1 MKRLLL
7 VPLLVLALPLWVSC
21 GGKDNTPSEKS
32 KQEGVQKE
40 TEVTMTIPDH
50 IPYYDLKLKL
60 RKYAKVDMGYD
71 PAVLSDP
78 EKEALGKLVQ
88 AGRVTDDIFLRQ
100 VWSGNVALEK
110 QLNEV
115 HAYSHQS
122 PSSEIG
128 DNHAL
133 ILDLIRFFNINFGP
147 WDRLTVDAP
156 FIGSLAKPQGANFY
170 PEDMTKQEF
179 DGFLAQ
185 HPEKDEE
192 FRGYF
197 TTIRR
202 KDGAL
207 VAVPYS
213 EEYKDLLAKAAALL
227 REAADILTKP
237 ENAAKYA
244 KGVDYTTLAT
254 YLRSRA
260 DAFSS
265 NSYRQSDMDWMDVK
279 DNTIDVTIGP
289 YEVYED
295 ALFGY
300 KAAFETFIAIRYPAD
315 SKKLEG
321 IKRYVPKLEASL
333 PIPAEYKNPNRG
345 SESPVSVVDL
355 VYSAGDTKAGVQT
368 IAFNLPNDEAVRNA
382 KGTKKVMLKN
392 VSRAKFDKM
401 LIPIAAQVLDPAQMD
416 QLVFDAYFSNT
427 LMHELS
433 HGLGPGTI
441 RRKDG
446 TETTVNRELKDLYPA
461 IEEAKA
467 DILGLYCTKLLVKDG
482 FLGKGM
488 DTKGYVCFLPGF
500 FRAIRFGASSA
511 HGNANMMEFNFFSE
525 QGAIALDS
533 QTGKFRV
540 NLDKMPAAVEAMA
553 NKLLMIQALGDYD
566 GAAAF
571 IEKYGQ
577 SSPELETLLATLKD
591 IPVDIEPVF
600 AAEEYLDPSQQ
611 RQVHRAPQPQTGE
624 HQH

>member
-7 VPLLVLALPLWVSC
+7 VALLVFAVPLSISC
-21 GGKDNTPSEKS
+21 AKKDDSGKT
-32 KQEGVQKE
+32 KQQGAQKE
-40 TEVTMTIPDH
+40 TEVTMTIPEH
-50 IPYYDLKLKL
+50 IPHYDLKIKL
-60 RKYAKVDMGYD
+60 RQYTKVDMGYD
-71 PAVLSDP
+71 AAVLSEP

-88 AGRVTDDIFLRQ
+88 AGRVVDDIFFRQ
-100 VWSGNVALEK
+100 VWSGNAALEK
-110 QLNEV
+110 QLNDV
-115 HAYSHQS
+115 HAYSHER

-128 DNHAL
+128 ENHTL
-133 ILDLIRFFNINFGP
+133 ILDMIRYYNINFGP
-147 WDRLTVDAP
+147 WDRLAVDSP
-156 FIGSLAKPQGANFY
+156 FMGSLPKPQGANFY

-179 DGFLAQ
+179 DSFLAQ
-185 HPEKDEE
+185 HPDKDEE

-197 TTIRR
+197 TAIRR

-207 VAVPYS
+207 TAVPYS
-213 EEYKDLLAKAAALL
+213 EEYKDLLAKAAGLL

-237 ENAAKYA
+237 ENTAKVA
-244 KGVDYTTLAT
+244 KGVDYTTLAA

-300 KAAFETFIAIRYPAD
+300 KASFETFLAIRYPAD

-321 IKRYVPKLEASL
+321 IKRYIPKLEASL
-333 PIPAEYKNPNRG
+333 PIPAEYKNTSRG
-345 SESPVSVVDL
+345 TESPVSVVDL

-368 IAFNLPNDEAVRNA
+368 IAFNLPNDEAVRDA

-392 VSRAKFDKM
+392 VSKAKFDM
-401 LIPIAAQVLDPAQMD
+401 ILLPITEQVLDPSQMD
-416 QLVFDAYFSNT
+416 QVVFDAYFNNT

-441 RRKDG
+441 HRKDG

-467 DILGLYCTKLLVKDG
+467 DILGLYCTKMLQKEG
-482 FLGKGM
+482 FFEKGM

-511 HGNANMMEFNFFSE
+511 HGNANMMEFNFLRE
-525 QGAIALDS
+525 QGAISLDAQS
-533 QTGKFRV
+533 GKFRV
-540 NLDKMPAAVEAMA
+540 HLDKMPAAVEAMA
-553 NKLLMIQALGDYD
+553 KELLMIQALGDYD
-566 GAAAF
+566 AASAF

-577 SSPELETLLATLKD
+577 SSPELDTLLAKLKD

-600 AAEEYLDPSQQ
+600 KAEEYLDKSLQ
-611 RQVHRAPQPQTGE
+611 RHVHNVPQPQE

>member
-7 VPLLVLALPLWVSC
+7 VPILILALPLWVSC
-21 GGKDNTPSEKS
+21 VSKDDSGKT
-32 KQEGVQKE
+32 KQQGAQKE
-40 TEVTMTIPDH
+40 TEVTMAIPDH
-50 IPYYDLKLKL
+50 IPYYDLKVKL
-60 RKYAKVDMGYD
+60 RKYVKVDMGYD
-71 PAVLSDP
+71 AAVLSDP

-88 AGRVTDDIFLRQ
+88 AGRVIDDIFLRQ

-110 QLNEV
+110 QLAEV
-115 HAYSHQS
+115 HAYSHQA
-122 PSSEIG
+122 PSSAIG
-128 DNHAL
+128 EDHAL
-133 ILDLIRFFNINFGP
+133 ILDLIRFFNINAGP
-147 WDRLTVDAP
+147 WDRLTVDSP

-170 PEDMTKQEF
+170 PEDMTKEEF
-179 DGFLAQ
+179 ENFLAQ
-185 HPEKDEE
+185 HPDKDEE

-202 KDGAL
+202 QNGTL

-213 EEYKDLLAKAAALL
+213 EEYKDLIAKAAGLI

-237 ENAAKYA
+237 ENAAAFA
-244 KGVDYTTLAT
+244 KGVDYTTLAA

-321 IKRYVPKLEASL
+321 IKRFIPKLEASL
-333 PIPAEYKNPNRG
+333 PIPDEHKNTSRG
-345 SESPVSVVDL
+345 AESPVSVVDL

-368 IAFNLPNDEAVRNA
+368 IAFNLPNDEAVRDA

-392 VSRAKFDKM
+392 VSRAKFDQI
-401 LIPIAAQVLDPAQMD
+401 LVPIAAQVLDPSQVD
-416 QLVFDAYFSNT
+416 YVVFDAYFNNT

-441 RRKDG
+441 KRSDG

-467 DILGLYCTKLLVKDG
+467 DILGLYCTKILHKEG
-482 FLGKGM
+482 FFEKGM
-488 DTKGYVCFLPGF
+488 DTKGYVSFLPGF

-511 HGNANMMEFNFFSE
+511 HANANMMEFNFFRE
-525 QGAIALDS
+525 QGAISLDS
-533 QTGKFRV
+533 QSGKFRV
-540 NLDKMPAAVEAMA
+540 HLDKMPAAVEAMA
-553 NKLLMIQALGDYD
+553 KELLMIQALGNYD

-577 SSPELETLLATLKD
+577 STPEIDTLVATLKD

-600 AAEEYLDPSQQ
+600 KAEEYLDKSLQ
-611 RQVHRAPQPQTGE
+611 RHVHSVPQPE